1 MKKVI
6 VIDYVNQGVV
16 IKLIDESDYLILKD
30 KTDKLSGFRYDVL
43 ANVVWEDGLECIE
56 KYLDE
61 HPDNVFLDIFDKK
74 CETIK
79 SISFC
84 QLLKID

>member
-30 KTDKLSGFRYDVL
+30 KTV
-43 ANVVWEDGLECIE
+43 
-56 KYLDE
+56 
-61 HPDNVFLDIFDKK
+61 DILPCMNAGDSY
-74 CETIK
+74 CG
-79 SISFC
+79 
-84 QLLKID
+84 